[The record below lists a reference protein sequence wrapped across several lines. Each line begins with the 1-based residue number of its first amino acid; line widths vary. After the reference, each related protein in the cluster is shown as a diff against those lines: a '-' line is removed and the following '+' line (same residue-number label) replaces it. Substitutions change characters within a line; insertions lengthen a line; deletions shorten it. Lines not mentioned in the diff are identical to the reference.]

1 MKRLLLV
8 AATATALAACITA
21 PAAMQLPAALD
32 PGADHMLL
40 MTVPARG
47 VQVYACR
54 ARPDG
59 SGFEWAFVA
68 PDAQLFDASARP
80 IGTHG
85 AGPFWQAADGSRV
98 VGAVQARAD
107 APASA
112 TIPWLL
118 LATKST
124 GPEGAFSRVT
134 RIQRIN
140 TAGGA
145 APTAPCTADLLGQT
159 ARVPYTADY
168 RFFAPR

>member
-1 MKRLLLV
+1 MNRTLLL
-8 AATATALAACITA
+8 AATAASLAACTSTTAVQVPESLA
-21 PAAMQLPAALD
+21 PAPDQVLA
-32 PGADHMLL
+32 

-47 VQVYACR
+47 VQIYACR
-54 ARPDG
+54 ARADG

-68 PDAQLFDASARP
+68 PDAELFDASARP

-98 VGAVQARAD
+98 VGAVKARAD
-107 APASA
+107 APASG

-124 GPEGAFSRVT
+124 GAEGTFSRIT
-134 RIQRIN
+134 SIQRIN

-145 APTAPCTADLLGQT
+145 APTAPCNEVLLGRSV
-159 ARVPYTADY
+159 RVPYTADY
-168 RFFAPR
+168 RLFTPH